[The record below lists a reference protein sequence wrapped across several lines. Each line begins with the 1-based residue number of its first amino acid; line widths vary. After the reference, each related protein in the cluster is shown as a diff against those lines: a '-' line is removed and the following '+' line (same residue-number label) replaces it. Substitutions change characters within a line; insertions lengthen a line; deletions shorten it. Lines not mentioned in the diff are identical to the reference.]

1 MRMTENKRYFSIDYD
16 EEYYYIFDSN
26 KISKEEVLE
35 KAEYSY
41 DVFDES
47 LMEDDIVNLLNEN
60 ERLKQEL
67 KNMIALYELDEM
79 IL

>member
-1 MRMTENKRYFSIDYD
+1 MTENKRYFSIDLD
-16 EEYYYIFDSN
+16 EEYYIFDSN

-41 DVFDES
+41 DVFGES
-47 LMEDDIVNLLNEN
+47 LMEDDVVDLLNEN

-79 IL
+79 VL

>member
-1 MRMTENKRYFSIDYD
+1 MTENKRYFSIDLD
-16 EEYYYIFDSN
+16 EEYYIFDSN

-41 DVFDES
+41 DVFGES
-47 LMEDDIVNLLNEN
+47 LMEDDVVDLLNEN